1 MPEICLNALSCH
13 RISKSFELETATAA
27 EELLARRQ
35 ADAIIQLQIDFSDRL
50 KSGHQAPVQLII
62 NGIDANRARLIQGY
76 VRTVVGQWSTIRR
89 ERGEEAGRPPVLLAQ
104 RIWFNEDAE
113 SRNFMVPG
121 LITLIMTLTGIL
133 LTALVVAREW
143 ERGTMEAMLVTPLRR
158 VDILLGKILPYY
170 LLGMLGMGLS
180 VGVAIIIFQ
189 VPFRGSLAALVL
201 LSSLFM
207 LASLGLGLLLSAA
220 IRIQFVAAQASI
232 VVGFLP
238 AFFLSGLIFDLES
251 TPRFIQLISHIVPAR
266 YFVTISHT
274 LFMAGDVWPVLLPNG
289 LVLGGMAVLF
299 VGLAYQKY
307 NEAAG
312 EIMQSLRRILALVIK
327 EFVII
332 LKDPK
337 SRVVI
342 IGPPLLQFFVFGYAA
357 TYDLENVRYAVFDES
372 RSVLSRQLLARVEGS
387 GIFRLTGSLTE
398 AGQITEYIDNEE
410 ARLVIHIGPQFHRD
424 LHELGTRHRAGH
436 RRRAQSERGAGRPRL
451 FRLYRRAVQ
460 PGSCAAGN
468 RGRSGSRPSPGRAR
482 LV

>member
-1 MPEICLNALSCH
+1 MTAGSLFLMRLRGILYKETLQILRDPSSIALAVVMPMILLFIFGYGVNLDAEHVPVAIVSDDSSTMAGDLLE
-13 RISKSFELETATAA
+13 RFELSPHFDVFRVSSAAAA

-62 NGIDANRARLIQGY
+62 NGIDANRARLIQSY
-76 VRTVVGQWSTIRR
+76 VRTVVGQWSTMRR
-89 ERGEEAGRPPVLLAQ
+89 ERGEDASRPPVLVAQ

-121 LITLIMTLTGIL
+121 LIALIMTLTGIL
-133 LTALVVAREW
+133 LTALVIAREW

-170 LLGMLGMGLS
+170 LLGMLGMGMS

-189 VPFRGSLAALVL
+189 VPFRGSLTALVL

-251 TPRFIQLISHIVPAR
+251 TPRFIQFISHMVPAR
-266 YFVTISHT
+266 YFVSISHT
-274 LFMAGDVWPVLLPNG
+274 LFMAGDVWSVMLPNG

-299 VGLAYQKY
+299 IGLAFK
-307 NEAAG
+307 N
-312 EIMQSLRRILALVIK
+312 ITKR
-327 EFVII
+327 
-332 LKDPK
+332 
-337 SRVVI
+337 
-342 IGPPLLQFFVFGYAA
+342 
-357 TYDLENVRYAVFDES
+357 LEK
-372 RSVLSRQLLARVEGS
+372 
-387 GIFRLTGSLTE
+387 
-398 AGQITEYIDNEE
+398 
-410 ARLVIHIGPQFHRD
+410 
-424 LHELGTRHRAGH
+424 
-436 RRRAQSERGAGRPRL
+436 
-451 FRLYRRAVQ
+451 
-460 PGSCAAGN
+460 
-468 RGRSGSRPSPGRAR
+468 
-482 LV
+482 